1 MPAPVLAAPLVIPF
15 AEAIGVSIAALGM
28 AKATD
33 KVNEFIQENPEQSIK
48 IFQMIMPSQGIAN
61 ALKNKSS
68 EGDEDL
74 SEDMD
79 VEVKEK
85 PKLTGKE
92 KSEKIKAAIRRAR
105 AGKGNY
111 SSPDAEGSAVDIRGS
126 VIREAEDMGLA
137 DKDLKDK
144 PYKEKGYD
152 FRDYIPRGAY
162 KKKYAD
168 GGAIGIE
175 VLFEEKKPRKDFNTG
190 GRATTQDFANAL
202 QRVSAGTTYQQQV
215 QAKDYARQEASNLLS
230 EAMRSGNQG
239 NIQSILQGI
248 GGSTTI
254 PGMQFNR
261 SGNRIISIPAT
272 GPGRDKILNAM
283 ANQMLSTTTYAPP
296 PPPTDSLTGM
306 LESQMLP
313 NMADGSMR
321 SLAEQNAIRDKVLAA
336 QKAQEQ
342 SYFMTDPVTGKKYS
356 TEAEAIDD
364 LGLVTYNQRFADG
377 GRVGLFMGGPALEG
391 PALGIYN
398 SMKAY
403 QSFTDQEIAN
413 AIKEAGYELPTS
425 STPDP
430 TPDPGQGAGQSGGR
444 GSDQDAGY
452 VDRQDY
458 SFNKKNYRPGNQLE
472 INPAAF
478 GVSFPDQPSS
488 PKREGIINQ
497 AIDSFT
503 SLPTRSLSSFA
514 SPTTGGNIV
523 GPAEQGFMGQTLDI
537 DPAARTREEIRSLYD
552 NYNRFKGRTS
562 NFADARQKG
571 KVGEVLGNIVG
582 FASGIPF
589 LGMLSNAFGPQGD
602 KSLQS
607 KYTVDGAGFG
617 NTGAR
622 DEFGLAT
629 FDKKDGFLGLTGNTT
644 RDYTNRMNERLGE
657 LDDFFGERIDD
668 FDINNINAAT
678 FNKMSKIN
686 GFYAKQ
692 VQAYKDRLEVEKI
705 NREQKEK
712 LDAIKKQAEIDDINR
727 RKREETDAAKQ
738 RQLQI
743 EAAAKAQEISR
754 SQAKEQQAAIE
765 RDQQRDRDRGGGA
778 NQSGG
783 GFSSGSGYNEGNYC
797 FDPSTPI
804 QMADGSTKKIKNI
817 QLGDD
822 TKGGEVTGVFQF
834 KASDEIHNYKG
845 VTVAGSH
852 YVKEDG
858 RFIMVKDSPL
868 SVKIDKIPVVYSLD
882 TSDRRI
888 FINDIEFA
896 DYNGDGVAKNFLT
909 NAGVDLTGFDTEVL
923 RQVENRLI

>member
-68 EGDEDL
+68 EGDEEV
-74 SEDMD
+74 SEDID
-79 VEVKEK
+79 VEVEEK
-85 PKLTGKE
+85 PKKLTGREKGMRIKE
-92 KSEKIKAAIRRAR
+92 AIRRAR

-168 GGAIGIE
+168 GGSIGIE
-175 VLFEEKKPRKDFNTG
+175 VLFEEKKPRKNFNTG

-202 QRVSAGTTYQQQV
+202 QRVSAGTTYQQQA

-261 SGNRIISIPAT
+261 SGNRITSIPAT

-283 ANQMLSTTTYAPP
+283 ANQMLSTTTYAPPPP

-342 SYFMTDPVTGKKYS
+342 SYFMIDPVTGKKYS

-377 GRVGLFMGGPALEG
+377 GRVGLFMGGDPLTGQALS
-391 PALGIYN
+391 IYN
-398 SMKAY
+398 SMNAY
-403 QSFTDQEIAN
+403 GFDDQAIADALQEQGYYDPN
-413 AIKEAGYELPTS
+413 A

-430 TPDPGQGAGQSGGR
+430 TPDPGQSGGR
-444 GSDQDAGY
+444 GSDQNAGY

-571 KVGEVLGNIVG
+571 KVGEVLGNILG

-589 LGMLSNAFGPQGD
+589 LGPLAMLSNAFGPQGD

-657 LDDFFGERIDD
+657 LDDFFGERIDG
-668 FDINNINAAT
+668 FDINNIDAAT

-686 GFYAKQ
+686 GTYAKQ
-692 VQAYKDRLEVEKI
+692 VQAYKNRLEVEKI
-705 NREQKEK
+705 NKEQKEK
-712 LDAIKKQAEIDDINR
+712 ERMEASAANRAEANAITNR
-727 RKREETDAAKQ
+727 LANEY
-738 RQLQI
+738 
-743 EAAAKAQEISR
+743 KAQ
-754 SQAKEQQAAIE
+754 
-765 RDQQRDRDRGGGA
+765 QQRDGRDFSVSGPDTSANPTGKSNQASSERGYALHGA
-778 NQSGG
+778 
-783 GFSSGSGYNEGNYC
+783 
-797 FDPSTPI
+797 
-804 QMADGSTKKIKNI
+804 
-817 QLGDD
+817 
-822 TKGGEVTGVFQF
+822 KGGSVPTGLATMF
-834 KASDEIHNYKG
+834 KEK
-845 VTVAGSH
+845 
-852 YVKEDG
+852 
-858 RFIMVKDSPL
+858 R
-868 SVKIDKIPVVYSLD
+868 
-882 TSDRRI
+882 
-888 FINDIEFA
+888 
-896 DYNGDGVAKNFLT
+896 
-909 NAGVDLTGFDTEVL
+909 
-923 RQVENRLI
+923 

>member
-1 MPAPVLAAPLVIPF
+1 M
-15 AEAIGVSIAALGM
+15 
-28 AKATD
+28 
-33 KVNEFIQENPEQSIK
+33 
-48 IFQMIMPSQGIAN
+48 GI
-61 ALKNKSS
+61 
-68 EGDEDL
+68 
-74 SEDMD
+74 
-79 VEVKEK
+79 
-85 PKLTGKE
+85 
-92 KSEKIKAAIRRAR
+92 
-105 AGKGNY
+105 
-111 SSPDAEGSAVDIRGS
+111 
-126 VIREAEDMGLA
+126 A
-137 DKDLKDK
+137 DKDLKDNYDPDK
-144 PYKEKGYD
+144 PKFD
-152 FRDYIPRGAY
+152 Y
-162 KKKYAD
+162 KKFFKKRYAD
-168 GGAIGIE
+168 GGSIGIE
-175 VLFEEKKPRKDFNTG
+175 VLFGPKVPAAPSQLVSESDILLGYRGDAAYRSGSEQSKSIGQGNVGSKASFGGGQGTDRSGRSEGAGGVNPNQYTSDQQNVNNIKAQLGIKDPNLLQKTFNKYNSLPFGVKGAINTMAPVELMKLFQVGNALNTG
-190 GRATTQDFANAL
+190 YNQIKNPVLTDEDITLEPGKLPELTLGMTDNPL
-202 QRVSAGTTYQQQV
+202 PS
-215 QAKDYARQEASNLLS
+215 ENLLAFEPGS
-230 EAMRSGNQG
+230 KKDNKLKSLFKEKGLTEDLGIPFSPKKDKQ
-239 NIQSILQGI
+239 LQEL
-248 GGSTTI
+248 
-254 PGMQFNR
+254 MKE
-261 SGNRIISIPAT
+261 
-272 GPGRDKILNAM
+272 D
-283 ANQMLSTTTYAPP
+283 
-296 PPPTDSLTGM
+296 
-306 LESQMLP
+306 
-313 NMADGSMR
+313 
-321 SLAEQNAIRDKVLAA
+321 
-336 QKAQEQ
+336 QEQ
-342 SYFMTDPVTGKKYS
+342 TDFPKTQLLK
-356 TEAEAIDD
+356 A
-364 LGLVTYNQRFADG
+364 ADG

-403 QSFTDQEIAN
+403 NSFTDQEIAN

-444 GSDQDAGY
+444 GSDQNAGY

-571 KVGEVLGNIVG
+571 KAGEVLGNILG

-589 LGMLSNAFGPQGD
+589 LGPLAMLSNAFGPQGD

-644 RDYTNRMNERLGE
+644 RDYTNRMSERLGE

-712 LDAIKKQAEIDDINR
+712 ERMEASAANRAEANAITNR
-727 RKREETDAAKQ
+727 LANEY
-738 RQLQI
+738 
-743 EAAAKAQEISR
+743 KAQ
-754 SQAKEQQAAIE
+754 
-765 RDQQRDRDRGGGA
+765 QQRDGRDFSVSGPDTSANPTGKSNQASSERGYALHGA
-778 NQSGG
+778 
-783 GFSSGSGYNEGNYC
+783 
-797 FDPSTPI
+797 
-804 QMADGSTKKIKNI
+804 
-817 QLGDD
+817 
-822 TKGGEVTGVFQF
+822 KGGSVPTGLATMF
-834 KASDEIHNYKG
+834 KEK
-845 VTVAGSH
+845 
-852 YVKEDG
+852 
-858 RFIMVKDSPL
+858 R
-868 SVKIDKIPVVYSLD
+868 
-882 TSDRRI
+882 
-888 FINDIEFA
+888 
-896 DYNGDGVAKNFLT
+896 
-909 NAGVDLTGFDTEVL
+909 
-923 RQVENRLI
+923 

>member
-1 MPAPVLAAPLVIPF
+1 MILAAPLVIPF

-68 EGDEDL
+68 EGDEEV
-74 SEDMD
+74 SEDID
-79 VEVKEK
+79 VEVEEK
-85 PKLTGKE
+85 PKKLTGKE
-92 KSEKIKAAIRRAR
+92 KGMRIKEAIRRAR
-105 AGKGNY
+105 AGRGNY

-126 VIREAEDMGLA
+126 VIREVEDMGIA
-137 DKDLKDK
+137 DKDLKDNYDPDK
-144 PYKEKGYD
+144 PKFD
-152 FRDYIPRGAY
+152 Y
-162 KKKYAD
+162 KKFFKKRYAD
-168 GGAIGIE
+168 GGSIGIE
-175 VLFEEKKPRKDFNTG
+175 VLFGPKVPAAPSQLVSESDILLGYRGDAAYRSGSEQSKSIGQGNVGSKASFGGGQGVDRSGRSEGAGGVNPNQYTSDQQNVNNIKAQLGIKDPNLLQKTFNKYNSLPFGVKGAINTMAPVELMKLFQVGNALNTG
-190 GRATTQDFANAL
+190 YNQIKNPVLTDEDITLKPGKLPELTLGMTDNPL
-202 QRVSAGTTYQQQV
+202 PS
-215 QAKDYARQEASNLLS
+215 ENLLAFEPGS
-230 EAMRSGNQG
+230 KKDNKLKSLFKEKGLTEDLGIPFSPKKDKQ
-239 NIQSILQGI
+239 LQEL
-248 GGSTTI
+248 
-254 PGMQFNR
+254 MKE
-261 SGNRIISIPAT
+261 
-272 GPGRDKILNAM
+272 D
-283 ANQMLSTTTYAPP
+283 
-296 PPPTDSLTGM
+296 
-306 LESQMLP
+306 
-313 NMADGSMR
+313 
-321 SLAEQNAIRDKVLAA
+321 
-336 QKAQEQ
+336 QEQ
-342 SYFMTDPVTGKKYS
+342 TDFPKTQLLK
-356 TEAEAIDD
+356 A
-364 LGLVTYNQRFADG
+364 ADG

-403 QSFTDQEIAN
+403 NSFTDQEIAN

-444 GSDQDAGY
+444 GSDQNAGY

-571 KVGEVLGNIVG
+571 KAGDVLGNILG

-589 LGMLSNAFGPQGD
+589 LGPLAMLSNAFGPQGD

-712 LDAIKKQAEIDDINR
+712 ERMEASAANRAEANAITNR
-727 RKREETDAAKQ
+727 LANEY
-738 RQLQI
+738 
-743 EAAAKAQEISR
+743 KAQ
-754 SQAKEQQAAIE
+754 
-765 RDQQRDRDRGGGA
+765 QQRDGRDFSVSGPDTSANPTGKSNQASSERGYALHGA
-778 NQSGG
+778 
-783 GFSSGSGYNEGNYC
+783 
-797 FDPSTPI
+797 
-804 QMADGSTKKIKNI
+804 
-817 QLGDD
+817 
-822 TKGGEVTGVFQF
+822 KGGSVPTGLATMF
-834 KASDEIHNYKG
+834 KEK
-845 VTVAGSH
+845 
-852 YVKEDG
+852 
-858 RFIMVKDSPL
+858 R
-868 SVKIDKIPVVYSLD
+868 
-882 TSDRRI
+882 
-888 FINDIEFA
+888 
-896 DYNGDGVAKNFLT
+896 
-909 NAGVDLTGFDTEVL
+909 
-923 RQVENRLI
+923 

>member
-33 KVNEFIQENPEQSIK
+33 KVNEFIQENPEDSIK

-68 EGDEDL
+68 EGDEEV
-74 SEDMD
+74 SEDID
-79 VEVKEK
+79 VEVEEK
-85 PKLTGKE
+85 PKKLTGREKGMRIKE
-92 KSEKIKAAIRRAR
+92 AIRRAR
-105 AGKGNY
+105 AGRGNY
-111 SSPDAEGSAVDIRGS
+111 SSPDAEGPAVDIRGS
-126 VIREAEDMGLA
+126 VIREVEDMGIA
-137 DKDLKDK
+137 DKDLKDNYDPTK
-144 PYKEKGYD
+144 PKFD
-152 FRDYIPRGAY
+152 Y
-162 KKKYAD
+162 KKFFKKRYAD

-175 VLFEEKKPRKDFNTG
+175 VLFGEKNPR
-190 GRATTQDFANAL
+190 Q
-202 QRVSAGTTYQQQV
+202 
-215 QAKDYARQEASNLLS
+215 
-230 EAMRSGNQG
+230 
-239 NIQSILQGI
+239 
-248 GGSTTI
+248 
-254 PGMQFNR
+254 
-261 SGNRIISIPAT
+261 
-272 GPGRDKILNAM
+272 
-283 ANQMLSTTTYAPP
+283 
-296 PPPTDSLTGM
+296 
-306 LESQMLP
+306 
-313 NMADGSMR
+313 
-321 SLAEQNAIRDKVLAA
+321 
-336 QKAQEQ
+336 
-342 SYFMTDPVTGKKYS
+342 
-356 TEAEAIDD
+356 
-364 LGLVTYNQRFADG
+364 
-377 GRVGLFMGGPALEG
+377 GLFMGGSPLEG
-391 PALGIYN
+391 QALSIYN
-398 SMKAY
+398 SMNAY
-403 QSFTDQEIAN
+403 GFDDQAIADALQEQGYYDPN
-413 AIKEAGYELPTS
+413 A

-571 KVGEVLGNIVG
+571 KVGEVLGNILG

-712 LDAIKKQAEIDDINR
+712 ERMEASAANRAEANAITNR
-727 RKREETDAAKQ
+727 LANEY
-738 RQLQI
+738 
-743 EAAAKAQEISR
+743 KAQ
-754 SQAKEQQAAIE
+754 
-765 RDQQRDRDRGGGA
+765 QQRDGRDFSVSGPDTSANPTGKSNQASSERGYALHGA
-778 NQSGG
+778 
-783 GFSSGSGYNEGNYC
+783 
-797 FDPSTPI
+797 
-804 QMADGSTKKIKNI
+804 
-817 QLGDD
+817 
-822 TKGGEVTGVFQF
+822 KGGSVPTGLATMF
-834 KASDEIHNYKG
+834 KEK
-845 VTVAGSH
+845 
-852 YVKEDG
+852 
-858 RFIMVKDSPL
+858 R
-868 SVKIDKIPVVYSLD
+868 
-882 TSDRRI
+882 
-888 FINDIEFA
+888 
-896 DYNGDGVAKNFLT
+896 
-909 NAGVDLTGFDTEVL
+909 
-923 RQVENRLI
+923 

>member
-68 EGDEDL
+68 EGDEEV
-74 SEDMD
+74 SEDID
-79 VEVKEK
+79 VEVEEK

-92 KSEKIKAAIRRAR
+92 KSERIKAAIRRAR

-111 SSPDAEGSAVDIRGS
+111 SSPDAEGPAVDIGGS
-126 VIREAEDMGLA
+126 VIREVEDMGLA

-175 VLFEEKKPRKDFNTG
+175 VLFGPKVPAAPSQLVSESDILLGYRGDAAYRSGSEQSKSIGQGNVGSKASFGGGQGVDRSGRSEGAGGVNPNQYTSDQQNVNNIKAQLGIKDFNTG

-403 QSFTDQEIAN
+403 NSFTDQEIAN

-571 KVGEVLGNIVG
+571 KVGEVLGNILG

-589 LGMLSNAFGPQGD
+589 LGPLAMLSNAFGPQGD

-644 RDYTNRMNERLGE
+644 RDYTNRMSERLGE

-712 LDAIKKQAEIDDINR
+712 ERMEASAANRAEANAITNR
-727 RKREETDAAKQ
+727 LANEY
-738 RQLQI
+738 
-743 EAAAKAQEISR
+743 KAQ
-754 SQAKEQQAAIE
+754 
-765 RDQQRDRDRGGGA
+765 QQRDGRDFSVSGPDTSANPTGKSNQASSERGYALHGA
-778 NQSGG
+778 
-783 GFSSGSGYNEGNYC
+783 
-797 FDPSTPI
+797 
-804 QMADGSTKKIKNI
+804 
-817 QLGDD
+817 
-822 TKGGEVTGVFQF
+822 KGGSVPTGLATMF
-834 KASDEIHNYKG
+834 KEK
-845 VTVAGSH
+845 
-852 YVKEDG
+852 
-858 RFIMVKDSPL
+858 R
-868 SVKIDKIPVVYSLD
+868 
-882 TSDRRI
+882 
-888 FINDIEFA
+888 
-896 DYNGDGVAKNFLT
+896 
-909 NAGVDLTGFDTEVL
+909 
-923 RQVENRLI
+923 